1 MITAKVKLG
10 NKVVQAEGTEHEQVQ
25 LVFAADYA
33 DGRNKE
39 WSRYTPSLSL
49 TMSVL
54 PEVAERFEQ
63 GAAYTLTFEPNE
75 G

>member
-1 MITAKVKLG
+1 VITAKVRCA

-25 LVFAADYA
+25 LVFAPDYN

-39 WSRYTPSLSL
+39 WSRYTPALSL

-75 G
+75 